1 VLHVLKLVLV
11 QQEELPAFRA
21 AFQQEVGDQVLE
33 VSHLPGR
40 IDLSQVLNVDRV
52 KLDRREDVGSKGY
65 GHVLALSLLRVDGL

>member
-33 VSHLPGR
+33 VPHLPGR